1 MSTPIPGVMY
11 QRHHPNA
18 AWRARGRASIE
29 PPTPDPVNW
38 TPAAL
43 GFVPRPTGANYVRIE
58 DLGVGNNLRA
68 AARHP
73 SANGKILTLPVGSF
87 TLNDFTQGDGG
98 VFMHG
103 LMMHTGVYP
112 NANIRGIVG
121 SGEGTVIQMEANSSH
136 FTMESAKQNTSP
148 PQYLTTL
155 IWFYQIDNV
164 EFGNLTLQGTEQ
176 PHLYHGLRI
185 NGANA
190 RVHHV
195 KFKGA
200 GYGTFN
206 MPPGETYSLA
216 IAGVN
221 PLIEDCEFDGRRA
234 ASGQPVS
241 STVVGVLGCTNAV
254 IRRCYAHDM
263 LSGFGVVQW
272 QGAGL
277 TTEDFW
283 VARPGSGTGGY
294 NGAHTNHEMG
304 TGPIRHIRPHIDL
317 NAWWGP
323 TDGRTR
329 RNNGKFGHFVF
340 LQETTPSQSKPAA
353 YADTEI
359 IDPVFDSWGGIAG
372 GLAITIDTISP
383 LPKVIRGGAQMSPVV
398 RPKWWEDKP
407 TPFNPATQFWVTD
420 TEGDGS
426 VWG

>member
-1 MSTPIPGVMY
+1 M
-11 QRHHPNA
+11 
-18 AWRARGRASIE
+18 
-29 PPTPDPVNW
+29 
-38 TPAAL
+38 
-43 GFVPRPTGANYVRIE
+43 
-58 DLGVGNNLRA
+58 DLRL

-73 SANGKILTLPVGSF
+73 LANGKKLTLPEGVFS
-87 TLNDFTQGDGG
+87 LSDFAQGDGG

-112 NANIRGIVG
+112 GANIRGIVG
-121 SGEGTVIQMEANSSH
+121 SGAGTVIQMVPNSSH
-136 FTMESAKQNTSP
+136 FTMTSAQQNTTP
-148 PQYLTTL
+148 PQYLTTA

-164 EFGNLTLQGTEQ
+164 EFGNLTLQGTDQ

-190 RVHHV
+190 YVHHV
-195 KFKGA
+195 AFKGA

-216 IAGVN
+216 IAGTN
-221 PLIEDCEFDGRRA
+221 PRIEDCEFDGRRTVGGA
-234 ASGQPVS
+234 RVS
-241 STVVGVLGCTNAV
+241 STVIGVLGCTNAV

-283 VARPGSGTGGY
+283 VERPGTSTGGY

-304 TGPIRHIRPHIDL
+304 TGPIRHIRPHVDL
-317 NAWWGP
+317 DAYWGP

-329 RNNGKFGHFVF
+329 RNLGKFGHFVF
-340 LQETTPSQSKPAA
+340 LQETTPSQSNPTA
-353 YADTEI
+353 YTDTI
-359 IDPVFDSWGGIAG
+359 ITDPVHDSWGGLVG
-372 GLAITIDTISP
+372 GFAITRDITTTY
-383 LPKVIRGGAQMSPVV
+383 PKVVKDGITLAPVL
-398 RPKWWEDKP
+398 RPSWWLDTP
-407 TPFNPATQFWVTD
+407 TIDVDTQYWVTG
-420 TEGDGS
+420 TSGNAS